1 MKAVLV
7 AAEGHNDP
15 VIPQQHRK
23 TKGHKVT
30 KTLPLFRRLS
40 HVARMMASFAG
51 PPVARWSPRPPLPA
65 LRLPE
70 AWPLGR
76 GITLWQLP
84 VGVVRIRERHRALPA
99 DLQDVDDRL
108 RFPVMM
114 SDRRMTGWLDCT
126 AWLISHP
133 EGAIL
138 VDTGESADFGAP
150 AYFGEAAQS
159 MGRIYPKIIDAT
171 AAAGGDLASQL
182 LRTGIGPE
190 RIGLCVL
197 THTHSD
203 HIGNLGALSAGTRLV
218 VSPGEFAPTTGS
230 GRLLAMLPRDGR
242 VQQTAL
248 ASKHAVAGPV
258 MPLTARG
265 DVFVMATQ
273 GHTVG
278 HQSVVVDLGD
288 RQVVL
293 AGDAA
298 FDEGQIEDGIIPGII
313 EDRAL
318 ALATYDTLRR
328 MTWLK
333 PTLML
338 FTHDGRNGEKLSGF
352 VGSPGFNLDPC
363 G

>member
-1 MKAVLV
+1 M
-7 AAEGHNDP
+7 
-15 VIPQQHRK
+15 I
-23 TKGHKVT
+23 T

-40 HVARMMASFAG
+40 HVGRMMAAFAG
-51 PPVARWSPRPPLPA
+51 SPVARWSPRPPLPA
-65 LRLPE
+65 PRMPA

-99 DLQDVDDRL
+99 DLQDVDDKL

-126 AWLISHP
+126 AWLIDHP

-138 VDTGESADFGAP
+138 VDTGESADFGTP
-150 AYFGEAAQS
+150 AYFGEAAKS

-171 AAAGGDLASQL
+171 AAAGSDLASQL
-182 LRTGIGPE
+182 TRTGIAPE

-203 HIGNLGALSAGTRLV
+203 HIGNLGALSGRTRLL
-218 VSPGEFAPTTGS
+218 VSPGEFAPTRGS
-230 GRLLAMLPRDGR
+230 GRLLAKLPRDGR
-242 VQQTAL
+242 VQETVSAE
-248 ASKHAVAGPV
+248 SHAVAGQV

-265 DVFVMATQ
+265 DIFAMATP

-278 HQSVVVDLGD
+278 HQSVVIDLGD

-298 FDEGQIEDGIIPGII
+298 FDDGQVDEGIIPGII
-313 EDRAL
+313 ENRSL

-328 MTWLK
+328 MKQLK
-333 PTLML
+333 PTLMV
-338 FTHDGRNGEKLSGF
+338 FTHDGQNGEKLSGF
-352 VGSPGFNLDPC
+352 VTSQAFNPGPC
-363 G
+363 S